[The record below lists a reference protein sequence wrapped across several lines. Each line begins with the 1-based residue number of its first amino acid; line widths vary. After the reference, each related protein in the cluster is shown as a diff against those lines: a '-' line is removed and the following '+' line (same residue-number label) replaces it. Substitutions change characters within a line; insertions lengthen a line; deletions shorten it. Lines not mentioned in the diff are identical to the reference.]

1 LRAGSDAEHGLRS
14 QASAKIDVT
23 SGAAAAFDGVSMR
36 GCGMIADGCEGTME
50 VQITQAEGVR
60 FSVKARTHELVSD
73 QPAENGGNDT
83 GMTPPELLLG
93 ALGSCA
99 AYYAV
104 EYLRARKLAETGV
117 KVRVTAE
124 KLKQPARLGN
134 FVVTVSCPVPLTE
147 LHNEGLLRAVHHCLI
162 HNSLA
167 SPARVRIETPAMQ
180 PVLAGS

>member
-1 LRAGSDAEHGLRS
+1 
-14 QASAKIDVT
+14 
-23 SGAAAAFDGVSMR
+23 
-36 GCGMIADGCEGTME
+36 ME
-50 VQITQAEGVR
+50 VRVKQTEGVR

-73 QPAENGGNDT
+73 QPAENGGNDE
-83 GMTPPELLLG
+83 GMTPPEMLLG

-104 EYLRARKLAETGV
+104 EYLRARKLADTGV
-117 KVRVTAE
+117 RVNVTAE

-134 FVVTVSCPVPLTE
+134 YVVTISCPVPLSET
-147 LHNEGLLRAVHHCLI
+147 HNEGLLRAVHLCLI

-167 SPARVRIETPAMQ
+167 SPARIRVETPVVSP

>member
-1 LRAGSDAEHGLRS
+1 
-14 QASAKIDVT
+14 
-23 SGAAAAFDGVSMR
+23 
-36 GCGMIADGCEGTME
+36 ME
-50 VQITQAEGVR
+50 VRVSQVEGVQ

-73 QPAENGGNDT
+73 QPAENGGKDA

-104 EYLRARKLAETGV
+104 EYLRTRKLAETGV

-124 KLKQPARLGN
+124 KLQQPSRLGN
-134 FVVTVSCPVPLTE
+134 FVVTVSCPVPLSDA
-147 LHNEGLLRAVHHCLI
+147 HNEGLLRAVYHCLI

-167 SPARVRIETPAMQ
+167 SPAKIRVETPAMH
-180 PVLAGS
+180 PVLAGSEKDRE

>member
-1 LRAGSDAEHGLRS
+1 
-14 QASAKIDVT
+14 
-23 SGAAAAFDGVSMR
+23 
-36 GCGMIADGCEGTME
+36 ME
-50 VQITQAEGVR
+50 IQVRQTDGVR
-60 FSVKARTHELVSD
+60 FSVKARTHEVVSD
-73 QPAENGGNDT
+73 QPAENGGSDS

-117 KVRVTAE
+117 RVKVTAE

-134 FVVTVSCPVPLTE
+134 FVVTVKCPVPLSD
-147 LHNEGLLRAVHHCLI
+147 LHNEGLLRAVQHCLI

-167 SPARVRIETPAMQ
+167 SPAKIRLETPVAQ
-180 PVLAGS
+180 PMVLAGD

>member
-1 LRAGSDAEHGLRS
+1 
-14 QASAKIDVT
+14 
-23 SGAAAAFDGVSMR
+23 
-36 GCGMIADGCEGTME
+36 ME
-50 VQITQAEGVR
+50 VQVLQTEGVR

-73 QPAENGGNDT
+73 QPAENGGKDS

-104 EYLRARKLAETGV
+104 EYLRTRKLTDVGV

-124 KLKQPARLGN
+124 KLTQPARLGN
-134 FVVTVSCPVPLTE
+134 FVVTVSCPVTLTDSQ
-147 LHNEGLLRAVHHCLI
+147 NQGLLRAVHHCLI

-167 SPARVRIETPAMQ
+167 SPGTIRIETPTMQ
-180 PVLAGS
+180 PALADS

>member
-1 LRAGSDAEHGLRS
+1 MHAYAYAGAQPRNVLWWIRE
-14 QASAKIDVT
+14 
-23 SGAAAAFDGVSMR
+23 GA
-36 GCGMIADGCEGTME
+36 ME
-50 VQITQAEGVR
+50 VRVKQTEGVR

-73 QPAENGGNDT
+73 QPAENGGDDT
-83 GMTPPELLLG
+83 GMTPPEMLLG

-104 EYLRARKLAETGV
+104 EYLRTRKLAETGV
-117 KVRVTAE
+117 KVNVTAD

-134 FVVTVSCPVPLTE
+134 FVVTVSCPVPLSE
-147 LHNEGLLRAVHHCLI
+147 AHNEGLLRAVHHCLI

-167 SPARVRIETPAMQ
+167 SPAKIRVETPVMPP